1 MVKALTG
8 GLQALTRVL
17 FFVFSIFLIWVF
29 HGLSENLGEH
39 FHGLC
44 KKRGKQSMKNEEHIK
59 ISSLT

>member
-44 KKRGKQSMKNEEHIK
+44 KKKGGNNQ
-59 ISSLT
+59 